1 MNKIKFA
8 SRPNMKYLVHLII
21 WSFIRHILVDII
33 SEFLHFDLYLIY
45 SFLMFLGEFIFGL
58 ILYLYQK
65 KYFLKKNNVEN
76 AKFMGIELISN
87 IRFQIND
94 SKYKILF
101 LIIFTSF
108 FDFLEISIVI
118 ELGTKIKKCSRTI
131 DDRLGGTLIIFESI
145 IYFFTKRKICFI
157 YGSFMHKSIF

>member
-145 IYFFTKRKICFI
+145 I
-157 YGSFMHKSIF
+157 

>member
-1 MNKIKFA
+1 
-8 SRPNMKYLVHLII
+8 
-21 WSFIRHILVDII
+21 
-33 SEFLHFDLYLIY
+33 
-45 SFLMFLGEFIFGL
+45 
-58 ILYLYQK
+58 
-65 KYFLKKNNVEN
+65 
-76 AKFMGIELISN
+76 MGIELISN

-145 IYFFTKRKICFI
+145 ILQPNFITKILVFFYLKENLF
-157 YGSFMHKSIF
+157 YLWLFYA